1 MKKYILFILMGFII
15 TYTFFG
21 VDVKSIGEYKCGTS
35 KDVVEYTDDKIR
47 EYLKST
53 YYSSYDITS
62 IRIKE
67 NDKYLIN
74 SCPNF
79 KQDSLN
85 KTYNARKNFTTKED
99 KIGGTCSVVAAV
111 STVMFY
117 DNYDK
122 IYKVDDN
129 GEVDFYCELLDT
141 AIDKKITTRKD
152 GTTNGMIN
160 NLLSLAYDLAESN
173 RYGNTEWYHI
183 KKKLNKSLNKGVP
196 EMYSLKDHSV
206 VVCGYTTFT
215 FTVTYEKKKMLKT
228 FEETKEAYI
237 VNDGWGRWNRSI
249 VFKDKVGN
257 IINGHLLTISSK
269 K

>member
-21 VDVKSIGEYKCGTS
+21 IDVKSIGEYKCGTS
-35 KDVVEYTDDKIR
+35 KDVVYYSNYDIKKYIR
-47 EYLKST
+47 DT
-53 YYSSYDITS
+53 YYSSYNIRS
-62 IRIKE
+62 IIVEEK
-67 NDKYLIN
+67 DKFLIDECKN
-74 SCPNF
+74 YSQF
-79 KQDSLN
+79 DLN
-85 KTYNARKNFTTKED
+85 KSYKAYKNDGVETE
-99 KIGGTCSVVAAV
+99 GTCSVVAAV

-117 DNYDK
+117 DNYDNLNK
-122 IYKVDDN
+122 IDDN
-129 GEVDFYCELLDT
+129 GEVNFYCELLDK
-141 AIDKKITTRKD
+141 AIDKKITTRND

-160 NLLSLAYDLAESN
+160 NLLSLAYDLADSN

-196 EMYSLKDHSV
+196 EMFSLTNHAV

-215 FTVTYEKKKMLKT
+215 FTIYYKKNNVLKS

-237 VNDGWGRWNRSI
+237 VNEGWGNPKRSI

-257 IINGHLLTISSK
+257 ITNGHQLTISSK

>member
-35 KDVVEYTDDKIR
+35 KDVVEYKTDKLID
-47 EYLKST
+47 YLKST

-67 NDKYLIN
+67 NDKFLID
-74 SCPNF
+74 SC
-79 KQDSLN
+79 LN
-85 KTYNARKNFTTKED
+85 YDQEILNYVHRMRKNDGVETD
-99 KIGGTCSVVAAV
+99 GTCSVVAAV

-228 FEETKEAYI
+228 FEETKQAYI
-237 VNDGWGRWNRSI
+237 VNDGWGRENRSI

-257 IINGHLLTISSK
+257 ITNGHLLTISSK

>member
-1 MKKYILFILMGFII
+1 MKKYILFILMAFII

-21 VDVKSIGEYKCGTS
+21 VDVRSIGEYICGTS
-35 KDVVEYTDDKIR
+35 DDVVYYSDYYIKQYIR
-47 EYLKST
+47 DT
-53 YYSSYDITS
+53 YYSSYNIIS
-62 IRIKE
+62 I
-67 NDKYLIN
+67 
-74 SCPNF
+74 
-79 KQDSLN
+79 
-85 KTYNARKNFTTKED
+85 TTKEKD
-99 KIGGTCSVVAAV
+99 KFLIDECKNYSQSKLNGMYNLYKNDDVETENTCAVVASV

-122 IYKVDDN
+122 LYKIDDN
-129 GEVDFYCELLDT
+129 GEVDFYCELLDE
-141 AIDKKITTRKD
+141 AIDKKIIKRAS
-152 GTTNGMIN
+152 GTKKWKSN

-196 EMYSLKDHSV
+196 EMFSLTNHAV

-215 FTVTYEKKKMLKT
+215 IYYKKNNVLKS
-228 FEETKEAYI
+228 FEETKQAYI
-237 VNDGWGRWNRSI
+237 VNDGWGRTNRSI

-257 IINGHLLTISSK
+257 ITSGHQLTISSK

>member
-1 MKKYILFILMGFII
+1 MKKYILFILMAFII

-35 KDVVEYTDDKIR
+35 KDVVEYKTDKLID
-47 EYLKST
+47 YLKST

-67 NDKYLIN
+67 NDKFLIDECKN
-74 SCPNF
+74 YR
-79 KQDSLN
+79 QRDLN
-85 KTYNARKNFTTKED
+85 NYYNRYKNYTTEED
-99 KIGGTCSVVAAV
+99 KVGGTCSVVAAV

-122 IYKVDDN
+122 LYKIDDN
-129 GEVDFYCELLDT
+129 GEGDFYCELLDK
-141 AIDKKITTRKD
+141 AIDKKITTRND

-160 NLLSLAYDLAESN
+160 NLLSLAYDLVESN

-228 FEETKEAYI
+228 FEETKQAYI
-237 VNDGWGRWNRSI
+237 VNEGWERENRSI

-257 IINGHLLTISSK
+257 ITNGHLLTISSK

>member
-1 MKKYILFILMGFII
+1 MKKYILFILMAFII

-21 VDVKSIGEYKCGTS
+21 VDVKSIGEYICGTS
-35 KDVVEYTDDKIR
+35 DDVVEYNTGTLK

-62 IRIKE
+62 IRIEE
-67 NDKYLIN
+67 NDKFLIDECKN
-74 SCPNF
+74 YR
-79 KQDSLN
+79 QRDLN
-85 KTYNARKNFTTKED
+85 NYYNRYKNYTTEED
-99 KIGGTCSVVAAV
+99 KVGGTCSVVAAV

-122 IYKVDDN
+122 LYKIDDN
-129 GEVDFYCELLDT
+129 GKYVFFSKLLDE
-141 AIDKKITTRKD
+141 ALKKKYTTKSD
-152 GTTNGMIN
+152 GTEKGMIN

-196 EMYSLKDHSV
+196 EMFSLKGHTV

-228 FEETKEAYI
+228 FKETKGAYI
-237 VNDGWGRWNRSI
+237 VNDGWGNPNRSI
-249 VFKDKVGN
+249 VFKDKIGN
-257 IINGHLLTISSK
+257 ITNGHQLTISSK